1 MQEEGGPFQLPE
13 TVFYTT
19 RGPHFQRSGSNQA
32 QGGADD
38 TGGVKLEW
46 LENPVVLATDGRET
60 PQVQDASGTLGSV
73 AQPADAPDQPDVFS
87 VNDEMSQVPVRPLWL
102 QDYVRTVVV
111 YPSWPFT
118 LVGTVA
124 Y

>member
-1 MQEEGGPFQLPE
+1 M
-13 TVFYTT
+13 
-19 RGPHFQRSGSNQA
+19 
-32 QGGADD
+32 
-38 TGGVKLEW
+38 
-46 LENPVVLATDGRET
+46 VLATDGRET

-73 AQPADAPDQPDVFS
+73 AQPLDVPDQPDVSS
-87 VNDEMSQVPVRPLWL
+87 VNDEMIQVPVRPRRERREPLWL